1 MTLALL
7 ILDDEPEVRDALE
20 RDLIDAAGILRI
32 EIAADVD
39 EAWEVIDEIHRDGD
53 TLAVALC
60 DHRMPGTTGVEFLV
74 EMMGDTRTE
83 KTRKVLVTGQA
94 DLADTI
100 TAVNAADLDYY
111 MAKPWTPKE
120 LHSVV
125 SDCLTDFIDEN
136 DINPLPYMRLIDRV
150 RAMTIIRDR
159 GDLGS

>member
-20 RDLIDAAGILRI
+20 RDLIDLAGILRI
-32 EIAADVD
+32 EIAEDVAD
-39 EAWEVIDEIHRDGD
+39 AWSVIDDIARDGD
-53 TLAVALC
+53 ELAVALC

-74 EMMGDTRTE
+74 DMMEDQRT
-83 KTRKVLVTGQA
+83 KNTRKVLVTGQA

-111 MAKPWTPKE
+111 LAKPWTEQE
-120 LHSVV
+120 LRSVV
-125 SDCLTDFIDEN
+125 SDCLTDYIEESGAD
-136 DINPLPYMRLIDRV
+136 PLPYMRIIDRV

-159 GDLGS
+159 GELA

>member
-20 RDLIDAAGILRI
+20 RDLIFLAGTLRI
-32 EIAADVD
+32 EVAEGVED
-39 EAWEVIDEIHRDGD
+39 AWSVIQDITRDGD
-53 TLAVALC
+53 ELAVALC

-74 EMMGDTRTE
+74 DMMGDKRTE

-100 TAVNAADLDYY
+100 IAVNAANLDHYI
-111 MAKPWTPKE
+111 AKPWTE
-120 LHSVV
+120 AQLRQVV
-125 SDCLTDFIDEN
+125 SDCLTDYIEETGID
-136 DINPLPYMRLIDRV
+136 PLPYMKIIDRV

-159 GDLGS
+159 GDLA

>member
-20 RDLIDAAGILRI
+20 RDLIDLGTTIRI
-32 EIAADVD
+32 EVAEDVAD
-39 EAWEVIDEIHRDGD
+39 AWAVIDEIDRDGD
-53 TLAVALC
+53 ELAVALC

-74 EMMGDTRTE
+74 EMMGDKRTV

-94 DLADTI
+94 DLSDTI

-111 MAKPWTPKE
+111 IAKPWTERE
-120 LHSVV
+120 LHRVV
-125 SDCLTDFIDEN
+125 SDCLTDYIEVQGLD
-136 DINPLPYMRLIDRV
+136 PLPYMAVIDRV

-159 GDLGS
+159 GDLN

>member
-20 RDLIDAAGILRI
+20 RDLIDLGTTIRI
-32 EIAADVD
+32 EVAEDVAD
-39 EAWEVIDEIHRDGD
+39 AWAVIDEIDRDGD
-53 TLAVALC
+53 KLAVALC

-74 EMMGDTRTE
+74 EMMGDKRTV

-94 DLADTI
+94 DLSDTI

-111 MAKPWTPKE
+111 IAKPWTERE
-120 LHSVV
+120 LHRVV
-125 SDCLTDFIDEN
+125 SDCLTDYIEVQGLD
-136 DINPLPYMRLIDRV
+136 PLPYMAVIDRV

-159 GDLGS
+159 GDLN

>member
-1 MTLALL
+1 MTLSLL

-20 RDLIDAAGILRI
+20 RDLIGVAGTIRV
-32 EIAADVD
+32 EVASDVED
-39 EAWEVIDEIHRDGD
+39 AWEVIDEIDRDGD

-74 EMMGDTRTE
+74 DMMGDNRTE

-100 TAVNAADLDYY
+100 RAVNAANLDYY
-111 MAKPWTPKE
+111 MAKPWTKRE
-120 LHSVV
+120 LLSVV
-125 SDCLTDFIDEN
+125 SDCLTDYIEEN
-136 DINPLPYMRLIDRV
+136 GLDPLPYMKIIDRV

-159 GDLGS
+159 GDLN